1 MRQVIKIKNF
11 VFDEVDEA
19 DFTKRKIKK
28 IKRIASIQGL
38 GNLVEELSF
47 WEINI
52 FEITF
57 LIENDDFGSYLAKL

>member
-28 IKRIASIQGL
+28 IKRIAAIQGL
-38 GNLVEELSF
+38 GNSVEKLPF
-47 WEINI
+47 RVLKLY
-52 FEITF
+52 FF
-57 LIENDDFGSYLAKL
+57 IESDDFGRYVVKL

>member
-28 IKRIASIQGL
+28 IKRIAAIQGL
-38 GNLVEELSF
+38 GNSVEKLSF
-47 WEINI
+47 RA
-52 FEITF
+52 
-57 LIENDDFGSYLAKL
+57 LKL

>member
-28 IKRIASIQGL
+28 IKRIAAIQGL
-38 GNLVEELSF
+38 GNSAEELPF
-47 WEINI
+47 WVLEL
-52 FEITF
+52 FF
-57 LIENDDFGSYLAKL
+57 IESDDFGRYVVKL

>member
-28 IKRIASIQGL
+28 IKRIAAIQGL

-57 LIENDDFGSYLAKL
+57 LIENDDFGSNLA

>member
-28 IKRIASIQGL
+28 IKRIAAIQGL
-38 GNLVEELSF
+38 GNLTSSKKSNSF
-47 WEINI
+47 
-52 FEITF
+52 
-57 LIENDDFGSYLAKL
+57 LVKR

>member
-28 IKRIASIQGL
+28 IKRIAAIQGL
-38 GNLVEELSF
+38 GTSVEELTF
-47 WEINI
+47 WV
-52 FEITF
+52 
-57 LIENDDFGSYLAKL
+57 LKL

>member
-28 IKRIASIQGL
+28 IKRIAAIQGL
-38 GNLVEELSF
+38 GNSRIAPSF
-47 WEINI
+47 EPRP
-52 FEITF
+52 
-57 LIENDDFGSYLAKL
+57 L

>member
-28 IKRIASIQGL
+28 IKRIAAIQGL
-38 GNLVEELSF
+38 GNLIEELPF

-52 FEITF
+52 F
-57 LIENDDFGSYLAKL
+57 DRKR